1 MSSSPARTGTSGP
14 PRLPT
19 HRPANASPSGVGLGI
34 CQRLI
39 DDFLHHHP
47 LKSHLIL
54 LPTTR
59 SPSKSRETVLALR
72 RHLEAVSRDSPALRR
87 RAADQAGAYDYI
99 WTDSFRR
106 VHVLSPQLDL
116 CDVPDVYAFAARLAA
131 GTVSNP
137 PDADG
142 MADVLTDVRVPRL
155 DAVIFNAGYGGWT
168 GFSFLGAIKAFLTVG
183 LVTSVTWPDFKIDT
197 VGATVPGWR
206 KPIESPAGAGEKEKR
221 RGDGAVLGAVF
232 CSNVFGHYLL
242 GHALLPLLSRAP
254 GDAVK
259 PGKIIWTSSLEAA
272 QAHFR
277 LNDLQGVKWTGSYE
291 GSKRLTDILALTA
304 SLPGVRPYSA
314 PYFRLPR
321 ARGSE
326 SEKEADAVEEV
337 EIEERLQPRT
347 YLSHPGIFVSTLFP
361 VPAFLLWAYRLALFV
376 ARWIGSPWHNVDP
389 YTASSSSAWLALEA
403 PSVLE
408 ESGAGR
414 TKWGS
419 ACDRLGRP
427 VVKATEV
434 EGWGWDGR
442 LRGDRGAMT
451 AGETGVLDRRRG
463 RRPGAV
469 DLTGE
474 DRERFEVLGAEC
486 WKEMEKLRGEWEERV
501 GVRTVGK

>member
-1 MSSSPARTGTSGP
+1 MSSSPAQTGTDP
-14 PRLPT
+14 PPT
-19 HRPANASPSGVGLGI
+19 PQTPQAPANPVPSGVGLGI

-47 LKSHLIL
+47 LTSHLIL

-72 RHLEAVSRDSPALRR
+72 RHLETVSRTSPALRR
-87 RAADQAGAYDYI
+87 RAADQGGAYDYI

-106 VHVLSPQLDL
+106 VHILSPQLDL
-116 CDVPDVYAFAARLAA
+116 CDVPDVYGFAGRLVA
-131 GTVSNP
+131 GSVSNP
-137 PDADG
+137 PDGDG

-168 GFSFLGAIKAFLTVG
+168 GFSFFGAIKAFLTVG

-197 VGATVPGWR
+197 VGATVPGRR
-206 KPIESPAGAGEKEKR
+206 KAIGSPGAGDIDKK
-221 RGDGAVLGAVF
+221 RGDNAVLGAVF

-242 GHALLPLLSRAP
+242 GHALLPLLSRTP
-254 GDAVK
+254 GDVVK

-291 GSKRLTDILALTA
+291 GSKRLTDVLALTA
-304 SLPGVRPYSA
+304 TLPGVRPFSA
-314 PYFRLPR
+314 PYFRVPQ
-321 ARGSE
+321 APGADK
-326 SEKEADAVEEV
+326 EKEEDVEEV

-419 ACDRLGRP
+419 ACDRFGRA
-427 VVKATEV
+427 VVKPTEV

-442 LRGDRGAMT
+442 LRGDRGVRA
-451 AGETGVLDRRRG
+451 AAERGVLDRRRG

-474 DRERFEVLGAEC
+474 DREKFEVLGAEC

-501 GVRTVGK
+501 GVKAVGR